1 MLEIIKKLASFK
13 RQLHRPRSSMP
24 DETWHRPSQ
33 LRGVS
38 MPIQI
43 EHEEHLQK
51 ILQKVESGTPCAT
64 RDLAREFGL
73 SPSRLQ
79 HLFKERTG
87 ARLGQWLAELRL
99 QRAAH
104 LLAES
109 NMSVKEVASAVG
121 YSHSS
126 SFVRAFERVFHQAP
140 GRFQR
145 KKLNKNVFS

>member
-1 MLEIIKKLASFK
+1 
-13 RQLHRPRSSMP
+13 MP
-24 DETWHRPSQ
+24 DEMWHRPSQ
-33 LRGVS
+33 LTGVS
-38 MPIQI
+38 MLNDV
-43 EHEEHLQK
+43 ESREHLQK
-51 ILQKVESGTPCAT
+51 IMQRVESGEPCT
-64 RDLAREFGL
+64 MRELAREFGL

-87 ARLGQWLAELRL
+87 ARLGQWLVELRL
-99 QRAAH
+99 QRAAR

-109 NMSVKEVASAVG
+109 NMSVKEVAWAVG

-145 KKLNKNVFS
+145 EKLNKSVFS

>member
-1 MLEIIKKLASFK
+1 
-13 RQLHRPRSSMP
+13 MP

-38 MPIQI
+38 MPIHI
-43 EHEEHLQK
+43 EHGEHLEK
-51 ILQKVESGTPCAT
+51 ILQRVESGEPCT
-64 RDLAREFGL
+64 MRDLAREFGL
-73 SPSRLQ
+73 SRSRLQ

-87 ARLGQWLAELRL
+87 ARLGQWLVELRL

-109 NMSVKEVASAVG
+109 NMSVKEVAWAVG
-121 YSHSS
+121 YSHTS

-145 KKLNKNVFS
+145 EMLNKSVFS

>member
-1 MLEIIKKLASFK
+1 MSVLNQVE
-13 RQLHRPRSSMP
+13 HREYM
-24 DETWHRPSQ
+24 E
-33 LRGVS
+33 
-38 MPIQI
+38 
-43 EHEEHLQK
+43 K
-51 ILQKVESGTPCAT
+51 IAQRMESGAPCT
-64 RDLAREFGL
+64 MRDLAREFGL

-87 ARLGQWLAELRL
+87 ARLGRWLVELRL

-109 NMSVKEVASAVG
+109 NMSVKEVAWAVG
-121 YSHSS
+121 YSHTS

-145 KKLNKNVFS
+145 EKLNKSVFS

>member
-1 MLEIIKKLASFK
+1 
-13 RQLHRPRSSMP
+13 MP
-24 DETWHRPSQ
+24 DEMWHRPSQ
-33 LRGVS
+33 LRGAS

-51 ILQKVESGTPCAT
+51 ILQKVESGTPCT
-64 RDLAREFGL
+64 MRDLAREFGL

-87 ARLGQWLAELRL
+87 ARLGQWLAELKL
-99 QRAAH
+99 QRAAR

-121 YSHSS
+121 YGHSS

>member
-1 MLEIIKKLASFK
+1 
-13 RQLHRPRSSMP
+13 
-24 DETWHRPSQ
+24 
-33 LRGVS
+33 

-43 EHEEHLQK
+43 EHGEHLQK
-51 ILQKVESGTPCAT
+51 ILRKVESGTPCT
-64 RDLAREFGL
+64 MCDLAREFGL
-73 SPSRLQ
+73 SASRLQ

-99 QRAAH
+99 QRAAR

-121 YSHSS
+121 YGHSS

-145 KKLNKNVFS
+145 KKQSKRVFS

>member
-1 MLEIIKKLASFK
+1 
-13 RQLHRPRSSMP
+13 MP
-24 DETWHRPSQ
+24 DEIWHRPSQ
-33 LRGVS
+33 LRGAS

-43 EHEEHLQK
+43 EHREHLQK
-51 ILQKVESGTPCAT
+51 ILQKVESGTPCTT

-99 QRAAH
+99 QRAAR

-109 NMSVKEVASAVG
+109 NMSVKEVANAVG
-121 YSHSS
+121 YGHSS

-145 KKLNKNVFS
+145 KKANQKGIQLTTFA